1 MKVLFVQKIA
11 GISGSEKYI
20 LEIMPA
26 LKKRGID
33 CEFLGISD
41 KKSDSKNDKILQI
54 LKENNIPFHYLL
66 FENNFSFSLLSQIND
81 IIKTNRFDIVQSNLI
96 HADFWLAQVKLL
108 FKTKFK
114 LVSGKHGYDE
124 PYNAKYGF
132 TSRKIPWNPYYFL
145 ARYAEL
151 FTDRSFAI
159 GTQLKDFYCG
169 IKICNSLKTD
179 VIHYGYDFP
188 EVKILDQELSTYK
201 FSSNQLVIV
210 GRLTAFKGHS
220 FAFEALQTVVKK
232 IPDVKLLI
240 VGSGALDAELK
251 QLAKDLQI
259 ENQVVF
265 VGHSIVAVK
274 YMASSD
280 VVLVPSVS
288 EGFGIINLE
297 AFSVKKPV
305 IAFDVPTC
313 NEIIESGKTGVLV
326 PFCDINELSNAI
338 IQLLS
343 DKKLTTQLG
352 LNANEKL
359 KQYFT
364 MDRMVNET
372 IQFYNKV
379 LSDK

>member
-81 IIKTNRFDIVQSNLI
+81 IIKTNRYDIVQSNLI

-151 FTDRSFAI
+151 FTDRSFTI
-159 GTQLKDFYCG
+159 GRQLKGFYCG
-169 IKICNSLKTD
+169 IKICNPLKTD

-188 EVKILDQELSTYK
+188 EVSVSSEELSTYN
-201 FSSNQLVIV
+201 FSPNQLVIV
-210 GRLTAFKGHS
+210 GRLTAFKGHR

-232 IPDVKLLI
+232 IPDVKLVI

-265 VGHSIVAVK
+265 VGHSTVAVK

-313 NEIIESGKTGVLV
+313 NEIIESGKTGMLV
-326 PFCDINELSNAI
+326 PFCDIKKLSDAI
-338 IQLLS
+338 IQLLE
-343 DKKLTTQLG
+343 DKKRATQLG
-352 LNANEKL
+352 FNAYEKL
-359 KQYFT
+359 KLYFT
-364 MDRMVNET
+364 MDRMVDET
-372 IQFYNKV
+372 IQFYNRV
-379 LSDK
+379 LSNK